1 MERDSLV
8 LGPLVFRTS
17 REGLVVEIAE
27 RSYVLDSQHSLQ
39 LHRFLHDYQ
48 HEQQRRKDGG
58 EREHRLP
65 LWVYAMHEL
74 G

>member
-8 LGPLVFRTS
+8 LGSLVFRTS
-17 REGLVVEIAE
+17 REGLIVEIAE
-27 RSYVLDSQHSLQ
+27 RRYVLDSQHSRQ
-39 LHRFLHDYQ
+39 LHQFLHSYQ
-48 HEQQRRKDGG
+48 CEQQQGSESEG
-58 EREHRLP
+58 REHRLP

>member
-17 REGLVVEIAE
+17 HEGLIVEIAE
-27 RSYVLDSQHSLQ
+27 RRYILDSQHSQQ
-39 LHRFLHDYQ
+39 LHQFLHSYQ
-48 HEQQRRKDGG
+48 CEQRPVRESEG
-58 EREHRLP
+58 REHRLP